1 MKCSFK
7 LNTAA
12 SVMTGDGIITPYLA
26 KKQFIINHFFSPKTH
41 TRPPVSNTPFVGY
54 ALAYNKH
61 LRAAMSDVV
70 IDDAAAHQQP
80 HQPHQPHQQQQHTP
94 TSISLPSSSANPF
107 ACFMNVTSVTSLTSL
122 TSVTSSTNSV
132 TSTNV
137 ASSAI
142 ESDPLYTYMMAF
154 DGCSKGNPGRAG
166 AGAVIYCNRAEI
178 WADAKFV
185 GIKETNNVAEYA
197 GLIMGLHEALR
208 RNIKQ
213 LTVQGDSELII
224 KQMKKEYAVKSPN
237 IKAYYEA
244 AAALAAQ
251 FERVQF
257 KHVYRN
263 HNVRADAL
271 SNEGIG
277 LMPGDK

>member
-1 MKCSFK
+1 MKCSFSK
-7 LNTAA
+7 INTAA
-12 SVMTGDGIITPYLA
+12 ASSVVNGDGIITPYLA

-41 TRPPVSNTPFVGY
+41 TKPPVSNTPFVGY

-61 LRAAMSDVV
+61 LRAAMPD
-70 IDDAAAHQQP
+70 IDKASQP
-80 HQPHQPHQQQQHTP
+80 QSHPQSQQQHTP

-107 ACFMNVTSVTSLTSL
+107 ACFMNVTIDGSETEMPS
-122 TSVTSSTNSV
+122 
-132 TSTNV
+132 
-137 ASSAI
+137 
-142 ESDPLYTYMMAF
+142 YMMAF

-185 GIKETNNVAEYA
+185 GAKETNNVAEYA

-224 KQMKKEYAVKSPN
+224 KQMKKEYAVKSSN

-244 AAALAAQ
+244 AAALAAK

-271 SNEGIG
+271 SNAGIE
-277 LMPGDK
+277 LMTGDK